1 MSGNFRIT
9 DVLDVAIVA
18 AMVFM
23 GIVWLRRSRAR
34 FAALGIGLVGALY
47 LVVSRLEFE
56 LTAWILQG
64 FLAVVVIVT
73 VVVFQEDLRR
83 LFERIAVVG
92 LGRRAPPPPPGTV
105 EAITRAMARLASRS
119 IGALLV
125 VPGREPLD
133 RHLEGGIE
141 LDGRVSEPLLLS
153 LFDPGSPGHDGAI
166 VVQGERVER
175 FAVHLPLSTAREQLG
190 SHGTRHAAA
199 LGLAERCDA
208 LCVVVSEERG
218 TLSVAREA
226 RLSRLSG
233 PDALA
238 EILRRH
244 LAAIAP
250 APGPRR
256 RWGAVAARW
265 PEALAALGIAAG
277 LWLVRVPGSDV
288 IEVQRTAPL
297 RIENLPAGFELE
309 GIDPPEV
316 EVTLSGTRW
325 DLFRSRA
332 QPISVRLDALMVS
345 LGRRNFRVTPGQ
357 VEHPPDVEAH
367 GVEPSTV
374 RLLVRQTGPVA
385 SAPP

>member
-1 MSGNFRIT
+1 MSGDFRIT
-9 DVLDVAIVA
+9 DLLDVAFVA
-18 AMVFM
+18 ALVFA

-34 FAALGIGLVGALY
+34 FAALGIGIVAAVY
-47 LVVSRLEFE
+47 LVVSRIGFQ

-92 LGRRAPPPPPGTV
+92 LGRRLPAPPPRTV
-105 EAITRAMARLASRS
+105 DAIARALTQLASRP

-141 LDGRVSEPLLLS
+141 LDGRLSEALLLS

-166 VVQGERVER
+166 VVRGDRVER

-190 SHGTRHAAA
+190 SRGTRHAAA

-208 LCVVVSEERG
+208 LCIVVSEERG
-218 TLSVAREA
+218 TLSVAYDGRLRSA
-226 RLSRLSG
+226 R
-233 PDALA
+233 PDMLP
-238 EILRRH
+238 ELLRRH
-244 LAAIAP
+244 LAAVAP
-250 APGPRR
+250 APSPRR
-256 RWGAVAARW
+256 RWHALAARW
-265 PEALAALGIAAG
+265 PEALASLAIAAG

-288 IEVQRTAPL
+288 IEVARTAPV
-297 RIENLPAGFELE
+297 RVENLPDGFELE
-309 GIDPPEV
+309 EIDPPEV

-325 DLFRSRA
+325 ALFRSRA
-332 QPISVRLDALMVS
+332 QPIAVRIDAVLVA
-345 LGRRNFRVTPGQ
+345 LGRRTFRVTPGQ
-357 VEHPPDVEAH
+357 VEHPPDVEALEISPPN
-367 GVEPSTV
+367 VRVVVREPA
-374 RLLVRQTGPVA
+374 TGAAGP
-385 SAPP
+385 